1 MEVLSLSGPE
11 AAAHLPELARLRIT
25 VFRDFPY
32 LYDGDTAYEETYLR
46 EFFAAPGSLLVLVR
60 DGGRVLG
67 ASTAMPME
75 HAHAEFIAPFRA
87 AGIAPESVFYFGESV
102 LDPALR
108 GRGLGHAFFD
118 AREARARALG
128 RRLATFC
135 AVERAPDH
143 PRRPPAYRPLDD
155 FWAKRGFRKRP
166 DLRTSFE
173 WKDLDETTPT
183 AKPMVFWVKELT

>member
-1 MEVLSLSGPE
+1 MDVLALNGPE
-11 AAAHLPELARLRIT
+11 AAAHLPELARLRIE

-46 EFFAAPGSLLVLVR
+46 EFFAAPGALLVLVR
-60 DGGRVLG
+60 EGGRVVG

-75 HAHAEFIAPFRA
+75 HAHAEFIAPFGA

-102 LDPALR
+102 LDPAWR

-128 RRLATFC
+128 RRLAAFC

-143 PRRPPAYRPLDD
+143 PRRPAAYRPLDE
-155 FWAKRGFRKRP
+155 FWGKRGFHKRP

-173 WKDLDETTPT
+173 WKDLDETNPT